1 MKVPMSWL
9 NEFTDVNDIGMKEY
23 MHELTMSG
31 SKVEGYET
39 VCGEVSNVVIGK
51 IEKIDPHPD
60 ADKLRVCQVNV
71 GNEVIQIV
79 TGAPNVQEGDVV
91 PVALHGSTLVG
102 GVKIKK
108 GKLRGVESN
117 GMLCSDE
124 ELGVNIND
132 EKATGIWI
140 LDPSL
145 PLGADAVDALGL
157 KEDIVEFEITS
168 NRPDCLSVMGLAR
181 ETAATFK
188 RPLSVKEAVYHEND
202 EDIDDYLSVCV
213 EDNQKCYRYA
223 AKVVKNVKIEPS
235 PEWMQRRLN
244 RAGVRAIN
252 NIVDITNYVML
263 EYGQPMHAF
272 DISYIEGNEIN
283 VRCAK
288 DGEKIMTLDGVER
301 ELNANMLVI
310 CDKEKPNAI
319 AGIMG
324 GEHSGVTEE
333 TKTVVFESA
342 NFLGSS
348 VRRTAVSLGMRTES
362 SARYEKGLDPQMVL
376 PALNRALELVEQLGV
391 GEIVGGLI
399 DIQKMEKEPVILP
412 LEPDKINRFLGTEI
426 SEAEMIQILES
437 LEFKVDNGKVTAPSF
452 RVDIE
457 CMNDIAEEIA
467 RIFGYNNIP
476 STMLQG
482 DTLQGGFT
490 KEQSFENKIKTLLS
504 DKGFYEIYTYSF
516 TSPKLF
522 ELLRIEEDSPL
533 RRVVTVTNPL
543 GEENSIMRTTS
554 IHSMMEVLQRN
565 YSHRNK
571 EVCFFECANVYLPK
585 ALPVTE
591 LPEERKKV
599 TLGCYGNTDFFALKG
614 MVQALLDELGID
626 HVSYVPTE
634 DNKTFHPYR
643 TAHILNENKETIG
656 ILGEIHPLVCKNYEI
671 DEKVYLC
678 EMDLTLL
685 YESATRV
692 VKYKHLP
699 KFPATTR
706 DMAMLVDDE
715 VMVSSIEAVILANG
729 GKILESLQLFDVYK
743 GSQIPQGKKSVAYSL
758 SFRGADRTLN
768 DEEVNASMEKILKG
782 LKEEIG
788 ADLR

>member
-71 GNEVIQIV
+71 GTEVIQIV

-91 PVALHGSTLVG
+91 PVALHGSSLVG
-102 GVKIKK
+102 GIKIKK

-145 PLGADAVDALGL
+145 PIGADAVEALGL

-168 NRPDCLSVMGLAR
+168 NRPDCLSVIGLAR

-188 RPLSVKEAVYHEND
+188 RPLKVKEAKYHEND

-288 DGEKIMTLDGVER
+288 DGEKIMTLDGIER
-301 ELNANMLVI
+301 TLNPNMLVI

-376 PALNRALELVEQLGV
+376 PALNRALELVEQLGA
-391 GEIVGGLI
+391 GEIIGGLI
-399 DIQKMEKEPVILP
+399 DIQKMEKEPVVLP
-412 LEPDKINRFLGTEI
+412 LEPAKINRFLGTDI
-426 SEAEMIQILES
+426 PEAEMIKILES
-437 LEFKVDNGKVTAPSF
+437 LEFNVEAGNVIAPSF

-490 KEQSFENKIKTLLS
+490 KEQNFENKIKNLLS

-516 TSPKLF
+516 TSPRLF
-522 ELLRIEEDSPL
+522 DLLRIDEDSPL
-533 RRVVTVTNPL
+533 RKVVTVTNPL

-571 EVCFFECANVYLPK
+571 EAYLFECANIYLPK

-614 MVQALLDELGID
+614 MAQALLDELGID
-626 HVSYVPTE
+626 NVSYVPVE
-634 DNKTFHPYR
+634 DHKTFHPYR
-643 TAHILNENKETIG
+643 TAHILNENKEVIG
-656 ILGEIHPLVCKNYEI
+656 IIGEIHPLVCKHYEI

-678 EMDLTLL
+678 EMDLNLL
-685 YESATRV
+685 YASATRV

-706 DMAMLVDDE
+706 DMAMLVNDE
-715 VMVSSIEAVILANG
+715 VMVSSIEAVILKNG
-729 GKILESLQLFDVYK
+729 GKILENFQLFDVYK

-758 SFRGADRTLN
+758 SFRASDRTLN

>member
-9 NEFTDVNDIGMKEY
+9 NEFTDVKDIPMKEY

-31 SKVEGYET
+31 SKVEGCDT
-39 VCGEVSNVVIGK
+39 VCGGISNVVIGK
-51 IEKIDPHPD
+51 IEKIEAHPD
-60 ADKLRVCQVNV
+60 ADKLRVCQVKV
-71 GNEVIQIV
+71 GEETVQIV

-91 PVALHGSTLVG
+91 PVALAGSTLAG

-145 PLGADAVDALGL
+145 PIGEDAVKALGL
-157 KEDIVEFEITS
+157 KEDVVEFEITS
-168 NRPDCLSVMGLAR
+168 NRPDCLSIIGLAR

-188 RPLSVKEAVYHEND
+188 RPFAVKESVYHENG

-288 DGEKIMTLDGVER
+288 DGEKIMTLDGIER

-319 AGIMG
+319 AGVMG
-324 GEHSGVTEE
+324 GENSGVTED
-333 TKTVVFESA
+333 TKTIVFESA

-348 VRRTAVSLGMRTES
+348 VRKTAVSLGMRTES
-362 SARYEKGLDPQMVL
+362 SARYEKGLDPNMVL
-376 PALNRALELVEQLGV
+376 PALNRALELVEQLGA
-391 GEIVGGLI
+391 GEIVGGII
-399 DIQKMEKEPVILP
+399 DIQKIEKQPVTLP
-412 LEPDKINRFLGTEI
+412 LEADKINRFLGTEI
-426 SEAEMIQILES
+426 PEADMIKILES
-437 LEFKVDNGKVTAPSF
+437 LTFKVENGMVTAPSF
-452 RVDIE
+452 RIDIG
-457 CMNDIAEEIA
+457 CMNDIAEEVA
-467 RIFGYNNIP
+467 RIYGYNNIK

-490 KEQSFENKIKTLLS
+490 KEQSFENRIKTLLA
-504 DKGFYEIYTYSF
+504 DKGFYEIYAYSF
-516 TSPKLF
+516 TNPKLF
-522 ELLRIEEDSPL
+522 DLLRIDAESPL
-533 RRVVTVTNPL
+533 RKVVTISNPL

-554 IHSMMEVLQRN
+554 IHSMLEVLQRN

-571 EVCFFECANVYLPK
+571 EAFLFECANVYLPK
-585 ALPVTE
+585 SLSVTE

-614 MVQALLDELGID
+614 MVQALLDDLGID
-626 HVSYVPTE
+626 KVSYVPVQ

-643 TAHILNENKETIG
+643 TAHILNENGDTIG
-656 ILGEIHPLVCKNYEI
+656 VIGEIHPLVCKNYEI

-678 EMDLTLL
+678 ELDLNTLYDSVNRTL
-685 YESATRV
+685 KYE
-692 VKYKHLP
+692 HLP

-715 VMVSSIEAVILANG
+715 VMVSQIEAVIVKKA
-729 GKILESLQLFDVYK
+729 GKILEHFSLFDVYK
-743 GSQIPQGKKSVAYSL
+743 GSQIPEGKKSIAYSL
-758 SFRGADRTLN
+758 SFRAADRTLN
-768 DEEVNASMEKILKG
+768 DEEVNASMDKILKG
-782 LKEEIG
+782 LKEEVG

>member
-1 MKVPMSWL
+1 MNVPMSWL
-9 NEFTDVNDIGMKEY
+9 NEFTDVKDIGMKEY
-23 MHELTMSG
+23 IHELTMSG
-31 SKVEGYET
+31 SKVEGYVT
-39 VCGEVSNVVIGK
+39 ICGEISNVVIGK
-51 IEKIDPHPD
+51 IEKIEAHPD
-60 ADKLRVCQVNV
+60 ADKLRICQVNV
-71 GNEVIQIV
+71 GKETVQIV
-79 TGAPNVQEGDVV
+79 TGASNVQEGDVV
-91 PVALHGSTLVG
+91 PVALCGANLAG
-102 GVKIKK
+102 DLKIKK

-145 PLGADAVDALGL
+145 PLGEDAVTALGL
-157 KEDIVEFEITS
+157 KEDVVEFEITS
-168 NRPDCLSVMGLAR
+168 NRPDCLSVIGLAR

-188 RPLSVKEAVYHEND
+188 RPLMVKEPTYQEND
-202 EDIDDYLSVCV
+202 EDIDNYLSVCV

-223 AKVVKNVKIEPS
+223 AKVVKNVKIGPS

-272 DISYIEGNEIN
+272 DISYIAGNEIN

-288 DGEKIMTLDGVER
+288 EGEKIVTLDGIER
-301 ELNANMLVI
+301 ELNSNMLVI
-310 CDKEKPNAI
+310 CDKDKPNAI

-324 GEHSGVTEE
+324 GEFSGVTDN
-333 TKTVVFESA
+333 TDVVVFESA
-342 NFLGSS
+342 NFAGAS
-348 VRRTAVSLGMRTES
+348 VRKTAVSLGMRTES
-362 SARYEKGLDPQMVL
+362 SARYEKGLDPNMVL
-376 PALNRALELVEQLGV
+376 LALNRALELVEHLGV

-399 DIQKMEKEPVILP
+399 DIQKMEKEQVVLP
-412 LEPDKINRFLGTEI
+412 LEADKINRFLGTSIE
-426 SEAEMIQILES
+426 ETEMISILES
-437 LEFKVDNGKVTAPSF
+437 LDFKVKDGMVFAPSF

-467 RIFGYNNIP
+467 RIYGYNKIE

-490 KEQSFENKIKTLLS
+490 KEQHFENTIKDLLAA
-504 DKGFYEIYTYSF
+504 KGYYEIYTYSF

-522 ELLRIEEDSPL
+522 DLLRVSGDSPL
-533 RRVVTVTNPL
+533 RQAVAISNPL

-554 IHSMMEVLQRN
+554 IHSMLEVLQRN

-571 EVCFFECANVYLPK
+571 EAYLFECANVYLPQ

-599 TLGCYGNTDFFALKG
+599 TLGCYGNTDFFGLKG
-614 MVQALLDELGID
+614 MVQALLDEMGID
-626 HVSYVPTE
+626 NVSYAPVS
-634 DNKTFHPYR
+634 DHQTFHPYR
-643 TAHILNENKETIG
+643 TAHILNENKEVIG
-656 ILGEIHPLVCKNYEI
+656 IIGEIHPLVCKNYEI

-678 EMDLTLL
+678 EMDLNLL
-685 YESATRV
+685 IASATRV

-706 DMAMLVDDE
+706 DMAMLVQDE
-715 VMVSSIEAVILANG
+715 VMVSQIEEIILQKG
-729 GKILESLQLFDVYK
+729 GKILEQCQLFDVYK
-743 GSQIPQGKKSVAYSL
+743 GSQIPDGKKSIAYSL
-758 SFRGADRTLN
+758 SFRAADRTLN
-768 DEEVNASMEKILKG
+768 DEEINGAMNKILKA
-782 LKEEIG
+782 LKEELG

>member
-23 MHELTMSG
+23 IHELTMSG

-39 VCGEVSNVVIGK
+39 VCGGISNVVIGK
-51 IEKIDPHPD
+51 IEKIEGHPD

-71 GNEVIQIV
+71 GTEVIQIV

-91 PVALHGSTLVG
+91 PVALHGSTLAG
-102 GVKIKK
+102 GIKIKK

-145 PLGADAVDALGL
+145 PIGADAVEALGL

-168 NRPDCLSVMGLAR
+168 NRPDCLSVIGLAR

-188 RPLSVKEAVYHEND
+188 RPLAVKESVYHEND

-223 AKVVKNVKIEPS
+223 AKVVKNVKIGPS

-310 CDKEKPNAI
+310 CDKENPNAI

-467 RIFGYNNIP
+467 RIYGYNNIP

-490 KEQSFENKIKTLLS
+490 KEQSFENRIKTLLA
-504 DKGFYEIYTYSF
+504 DKGLYEIYTYSF
-516 TSPKLF
+516 TTPKLF
-522 ELLRIEEDSPL
+522 ELLRIDETSPL
-533 RRVVTVTNPL
+533 RKVVTVTNPL

-554 IHSMMEVLQRN
+554 IHSMMEVLKHN

-571 EVCFFECANVYLPK
+571 EVSLFECANVYLPK
-585 ALPVTE
+585 VLPVTE

-599 TLGCYGNTDFFALKG
+599 TIGCYGNTDFFALKG
-614 MVQALLDELGID
+614 LVEALLDELGID
-626 HVSYVPTE
+626 NVSYLPVE

-643 TAHILNENKETIG
+643 TARILSENQEVIG
-656 ILGEIHPLVCKNYEI
+656 VMGEIHPAVCKNYEI

-678 EMDLTLL
+678 EMDLNLL
-685 YESATRV
+685 YTSATRV

-706 DMAMLVDDE
+706 DIAMLAEDG
-715 VMVSSIEAVILANG
+715 VMVSSIEAVIRANG
-729 GKILESLQLFDVYK
+729 GKHLESLQLFDVYK
-743 GSQIPQGKKSVAYSL
+743 GSQIPEGKKSVAYSL
-758 SFRGADRTLN
+758 SFRAADRTLN
-768 DEEVNASMEKILKG
+768 DEEVNTSMEKIVKA

-788 ADLR
+788 AELR